1 MAEQAYQTTT
11 EVNVGMKN
19 ISTEPYWWAAAPPQD
34 FKMDSW
40 PTRADVVIIGGG
52 YTGFGAAIPLA
63 RAGLDVVIL
72 ERDQIGSGASTRN
85 GGITSG
91 NLRVSLDKLTKKFG
105 KEKATAFY
113 REGKIAREDLFDF
126 IKTEKIAC
134 DLQNCGRMVGA
145 LRPDSFESMKRDAE
159 KLNVL
164 LNINTKVCERSDL
177 PDYIDTSRYCGG
189 ILRNDIGGIHPAK
202 LLTGMC
208 KIALAES
215 VKISTQTRV
224 LSVSKTNQTSTTSDF
239 RVETSRGIISAGH
252 VISATNAYT
261 DKGQP
266 WLRRRL
272 VPVISEMIATEEL
285 GENMVRSLMPGLNMY
300 SEALELGHYYRPSPD
315 GKRILL
321 GGRRM
326 SPDPAKARDRLISG
340 LASIF
345 PQLSSVS
352 ISNHWFGFVA
362 FPFDQLPKLAVHDGV
377 IYPSGFC
384 GSGTV
389 RARWLGQKAAHM
401 VLGDLRDSV
410 FQGVPFRTMP
420 FYSGDPWFLP
430 LAMNFYA
437 IRDKFKT
444 TTK

>member
-1 MAEQAYQTTT
+1 MI
-11 EVNVGMKN
+11 EVNFSMTN
-19 ISTEPYWWAAAPPQD
+19 ISSDPYWWAAAPPQD
-34 FKMDSW
+34 FEMDSW

-63 RAGLDVVIL
+63 RAGLDVVVL

-105 KEKATAFY
+105 EEKAMAFY
-113 REGKIAREDLFDF
+113 REGKTAREDLFDF
-126 IKTEKIAC
+126 IKTEKIEC
-134 DLQNCGRMVGA
+134 DLQNCGRVVGA
-145 LRPDSFESMKRDAE
+145 LRPESFEGMKRDAE

-164 LNINTKVCERSDL
+164 LDINTTICTRAEL

-189 ILRNDIGGIHPAK
+189 ILRDDIGGIHPAK
-202 LLTGMC
+202 LLAGMC
-208 KIALAES
+208 KVALAES
-215 VKISTQTRV
+215 AKISTQTKV
-224 LSVSKTNQTSTTSDF
+224 LSVGKTNQASTASGF
-239 RVETSRGIISAGH
+239 RVETSRGVISAGH

-261 DKGQP
+261 DAGQP

-300 SEALELGHYYRPSPD
+300 GEALQLGHYYRPSPD

-326 SPDPAKARDRLISG
+326 SPDPAKARGRLING
-340 LASIF
+340 LTSIF
-345 PQLSSVS
+345 PQLSRVS

-377 IYPSGFC
+377 IYPTGFC

-389 RARWLGQKAAHM
+389 WARWLGQKAAYM
-401 VLGDLRDSV
+401 VLDDLQDSV
-410 FQGVPFRTMP
+410 FQGMPFRTMP

-430 LAMNFYA
+430 LAMSFYQ
-437 IRDKFKT
+437 IQDKFKT

>member
-1 MAEQAYQTTT
+1 
-11 EVNVGMKN
+11 
-19 ISTEPYWWAAAPPQD
+19 
-34 FKMDSW
+34 
-40 PTRADVVIIGGG
+40 
-52 YTGFGAAIPLA
+52 
-63 RAGLDVVIL
+63 
-72 ERDQIGSGASTRN
+72 
-85 GGITSG
+85 
-91 NLRVSLDKLTKKFG
+91 
-105 KEKATAFY
+105 
-113 REGKIAREDLFDF
+113 
-126 IKTEKIAC
+126 
-134 DLQNCGRMVGA
+134 MVGPA
-145 LRPDSFESMKRDAE
+145 PTFESMILTQ
-159 KLNVL
+159 LNVL
-164 LNINTKVCERSDL
+164 LYINTKVCERSDL

-224 LSVSKTNQTSTTSDF
+224 LSVSKTNQTSTKSDF

-315 GKRILL
+315 RKNSIEAAG
-321 GGRRM
+321 
-326 SPDPAKARDRLISG
+326 PEPTKARDRLIRG

-362 FPFDQLPKLAVHDGV
+362 FPSQLQSWPCMTGYLPKWH
-377 IYPSGFC
+377 

-389 RARWLGQKAAHM
+389 WARWLGQKAAHM
-401 VLGDLRDSV
+401 VLGDLQDSV

>member
-1 MAEQAYQTTT
+1 MT
-11 EVNVGMKN
+11 G
-19 ISTEPYWWAAAPPQD
+19 ISPDPYWWQAAPPQHFD
-34 FKMDSW
+34 VDHWSE
-40 PTRADVVIIGGG
+40 RADVVIIGGG

-91 NLRVSLDKLTKKFG
+91 NLRLSFDDLTKRFG
-105 KEKATAFY
+105 AKKAIAFY
-113 REGKIAREDLFDF
+113 QEAKAARADLAQF
-126 IKTEKIAC
+126 ITSEKIDC
-134 DLQNCGRMVGA
+134 DLQQCGRLVGA
-145 LRPDSFESMKRDAE
+145 LRSESLDSMKRDAE
-159 KLNVL
+159 RLTKLL
-164 LNINTKVCERSDL
+164 DIEAKVYNQNSL

-189 ILRNDIGGIHPAK
+189 MMRDDIGGIHPAK
-202 LLTGMC
+202 LLAGMC
-208 KIALAES
+208 QIARATS
-215 VKISTQTRV
+215 VKIVTQTKMIA
-224 LSVSKTNQTSTTSDF
+224 VSRQNTSSTTPEF
-239 RVETSRGIISAGH
+239 RIETSRGIIHAGH

-261 DKGQP
+261 DGGQP

-272 VPVISEMIATEEL
+272 VPVISEMIATEEV
-285 GENMVRSLMPGLNMY
+285 GENMVKSLMPGLNMY
-300 SEALELGHYYRPSPD
+300 GEALQLGHYYRPSPD

-326 SPDPAKARDRLISG
+326 SPDPVRARKRLAGG

-345 PQLSSVS
+345 PQLSD
-352 ISNHWFGFVA
+352 IGITNHWFGFVA

-377 IYPSGFC
+377 IYPAGYC

-389 RARWLGQKAAHM
+389 WARWLGQKAAHM
-401 VLGDLRDSV
+401 VLADLDGSAFEGSA

-430 LAMNFYA
+430 MAMGLYA
-437 IRDKFKT
+437 IQDKFKT
-444 TTK
+444 TSK

>member
-1 MAEQAYQTTT
+1 M
-11 EVNVGMKN
+11 
-19 ISTEPYWWAAAPPQD
+19 
-34 FKMDSW
+34 
-40 PTRADVVIIGGG
+40 VIIGGG

-91 NLRVSLDKLTKKFG
+91 NLRLSFDDLTKRFG
-105 KEKATAFY
+105 AKKAVAFY
-113 REGKIAREDLFDF
+113 QEAKAARADLAQF
-126 IKTEKIAC
+126 ITSEKIDC
-134 DLQNCGRMVGA
+134 DLQQCGRLVGA
-145 LRPDSFESMKRDAE
+145 LRSESLDSMKRDAE
-159 KLNVL
+159 RLTKLL
-164 LNINTKVCERSDL
+164 DIEAKVYNQNSL

-189 ILRNDIGGIHPAK
+189 MMRDDIGGIHPAK
-202 LLTGMC
+202 LLAGMC
-208 KIALAES
+208 QIAREAS
-215 VKISTQTRV
+215 VEIATQTKMIA
-224 LSVSKTNQTSTTSDF
+224 VSRQNTSSTTPEF
-239 RVETSRGIISAGH
+239 RIETSRGIIHAGH

-261 DKGQP
+261 DGGQP

-272 VPVISEMIATEEL
+272 VPVISEMIATEEV
-285 GENMVRSLMPGLNMY
+285 GENMVKSLMPGLNMY
-300 SEALELGHYYRPSPD
+300 GEALQLGHYYRPSPD

-326 SPDPAKARDRLISG
+326 SPDPVRARKRLVGG

-345 PQLSSVS
+345 PQLSD
-352 ISNHWFGFVA
+352 IGITNHWFGFVA

-377 IYPSGFC
+377 IYPAGYC

-389 RARWLGQKAAHM
+389 WARWLGQKAAHM
-401 VLGDLRDSV
+401 VLADLDGSAFEGSA

-430 LAMNFYA
+430 MAMGLY
-437 IRDKFKT
+437 
-444 TTK
+444 